1 MSTEH
6 EQKWNEFLEK
16 WPLSRIKEMSIEEY
30 TKAGSKESFT
40 YWLESELDQLG
51 SIWGGSAFKFGIFNR
66 NDQSSREDDSM
77 RKYTDEYGWHPK
89 YGDTPE
95 SAFSK
100 VRDLIVETI
109 EAAQSGDLKKIDSID
124 LGDAYKWK
132 VAFLYQSSESPIIVP
147 IYKKEMLK
155 KIAEVNKNLPVSD
168 LQKLIMD
175 KKPSDLGVLAYGKQ
189 QWEAYDETVSSE
201 GTSYWLYAPGTDAQY
216 WDDFHSKGIM
226 AIGWDDLGDLT
237 TYTDKNEVVKRLQEL
252 ENTTSSKKNDATAT
266 YQFCNEIKP
275 GDVIIAKK
283 GRSEYVG
290 YGVVTGE
297 YEFNAERDYFRHVRT
312 VKWSKK
318 GSWFN
323 DEKGAIKTL
332 TNVTQYKDFV
342 KKILSLMDIVHSEDD
357 IPNEVKAT
365 QATISSNKIL
375 YGPPGTGKTYELL
388 NEWIPKYRSVKRT
401 AKEKHEDALREFVS
415 NATWWEVVV
424 YVMVDIGG
432 NSIQVKEINEHPVL
446 QMKASL
452 SSNKNVKATVWG
464 NLQMH
469 TWSDSKTVNYTQRQ
483 SPALFDKNPDS
494 SWHLLDQWQDIVPDT
509 AETINAIRGNE
520 SSPDELIKRYEFV
533 TFHQSYGYEEFIEGL
548 RPRTTD
554 DGQISY
560 DVRPGVFQRICNR
573 AKLDP
578 DNQYAI
584 FIDEIN
590 RGNMSKIFGE
600 LITLIETDKRV
611 KYNHEGKPVQGDKGL
626 EITLPY
632 SGNNFGVPSNLD
644 IIGTMNT
651 ADRSIALL
659 DIALRRRFEFKEL
672 MPDPD
677 AIKGTDGK
685 GTIEDGA
692 INLRDLLRMLNKR
705 IRLLAGRELQLG
717 HAFFCGVK
725 NLDELHSCFAN
736 KIIPLLQEYFYGHWE
751 RIQLVLGDQPEQL
764 SVEQKNNQNECCF
777 ILSETLDE
785 VAVLGFDHDDHDSR
799 QDFYVNPNLLDGTL
813 SEDAYKKIYQVKNA
827 TEANS

>member
-6 EQKWNEFLEK
+6 EQKWKEFLEK
-16 WPLSRIKEMSIEEY
+16 WPLSRIKEMTIEEY

-51 SIWGGSAFKFGIFNR
+51 SILGGSSFKFGIFNR
-66 NDQSSREDDSM
+66 NNQSTREDGSG
-77 RKYTDEYGWHPK
+77 RKYTDDYGWYAK

-100 VRDLIVETI
+100 IRELIGETVD
-109 EAAQSGDLKKIDSID
+109 AVQSGDLNRIETID
-124 LGDAYKWK
+124 LGGAYKWK
-132 VAFLYQSSESPIIVP
+132 IAFLYQNSESPIIVP

-155 KIAEVNKNLPVSD
+155 KIAEVSENLPVPD
-168 LQKLIMD
+168 LQKLIME
-175 KKPSDLGVLAYGKQ
+175 KRPSDLGVLAYGKQ
-189 QWEAYDETVSSE
+189 QWEAYDESVS
-201 GTSYWLYAPGTDAQY
+201 
-216 WDDFHSKGIM
+216 
-226 AIGWDDLGDLT
+226 
-237 TYTDKNEVVKRLQEL
+237 
-252 ENTTSSKKNDATAT
+252 
-266 YQFCNEIKP
+266 
-275 GDVIIAKK
+275 IA
-283 GRSEYVG
+283 
-290 YGVVTGE
+290 
-297 YEFNAERDYFRHVRT
+297 
-312 VKWSKK
+312 
-318 GSWFN
+318 
-323 DEKGAIKTL
+323 
-332 TNVTQYKDFV
+332 
-342 KKILSLMDIVHSEDD
+342 HSEDD
-357 IPNEVKAT
+357 IPDKVEVT
-365 QATISSNKIL
+365 QDTMPSNKIL

-388 NEWIPKYRSVKRT
+388 NEWIPKYRSEKST

-432 NSIQVKEINEHPVL
+432 HSIQVKEINEHPVL

-469 TWSDSKTVNYTQRQ
+469 TWPESKTVNYTQRQ

-494 SWHLLDQWQDIVPDT
+494 SWHLLEQWQDIVPDT

-520 SSPDELIKRYEFV
+520 GSPDELIKRYEFV

-548 RPRTTD
+548 RPRTND

-578 DNQYAI
+578 DNRYAI

-590 RGNMSKIFGE
+590 RGNISKIFGE

-611 KYNHEGKPVQGDKGL
+611 RYNHEGKPDGDKGL

-632 SGNNFGVPSNLD
+632 SGISFGVPANLD

-672 MPDPD
+672 MPNAD
-677 AIKGTDGK
+677 AIRGSDGK
-685 GTIEDGA
+685 GTIENGA
-692 INLRDLLRMLNKR
+692 INLREILKMLNKR

-717 HAFFCGVK
+717 HAFFSSVTDIK
-725 NLDELHSCFAN
+725 DLHSCFAN

-751 RIQLVLGDQPEQL
+751 RIQLVLGDQQEQLEQL
-764 SVEQKNNQNECCF
+764 SSEQKNNRNECCF

-785 VAVLGFDHDDHDSR
+785 IAVLGFDHDDHDNR
-799 QDFYVNPNLLDGTL
+799 QDFYVNPNLIDGSL
-813 SEDAYKKIYQVKNA
+813 SEKAYTKIYQVKNA
-827 TEANS
+827 AEANS

>member
-1 MSTEH
+1 MSTEN

-16 WPLSRIKEMSIEEY
+16 WPLSRIKEITIEDY
-30 TKAGSKESFT
+30 TKAGSRESFT

-51 SIWGGSAFKFGIFNR
+51 SIGGGSAFKFGIFNR
-66 NDQSSREDDSM
+66 NDQSSREDNSM
-77 RKYTDEYGWHPK
+77 RKYTDEYGWYAK

-109 EAAQSGDLKKIDSID
+109 EAAQSGDLKNIDSID

-189 QWEAYDETVSSE
+189 QWEAYDETVS
-201 GTSYWLYAPGTDAQY
+201 
-216 WDDFHSKGIM
+216 I
-226 AIGWDDLGDLT
+226 
-237 TYTDKNEVVKRLQEL
+237 EV
-252 ENTTSSKKNDATAT
+252 
-266 YQFCNEIKP
+266 
-275 GDVIIAKK
+275 
-283 GRSEYVG
+283 
-290 YGVVTGE
+290 
-297 YEFNAERDYFRHVRT
+297 
-312 VKWSKK
+312 
-318 GSWFN
+318 
-323 DEKGAIKTL
+323 
-332 TNVTQYKDFV
+332 
-342 KKILSLMDIVHSEDD
+342 
-357 IPNEVKAT
+357 T
-365 QATISSNKIL
+365 QATNPSNKIL

-388 NEWIPKYRSVKRT
+388 NEWIPKYRSVKST
-401 AKEKHEDALREFVS
+401 PKEKHEDALRKFVS

-432 NSIQVKEINEHPVL
+432 NSIQVKEINDHPVL

-469 TWSDSKTVNYTQRQ
+469 TWPESKTVNYTRRQ

-494 SWHLLDQWQDIVPDT
+494 SWHLLEQWQDIVPYT
-509 AETINAIRGNE
+509 AETINAISVNE
-520 SSPDELIKRYEFV
+520 GSPDELIERYEFV

-548 RPRTTD
+548 RPQTND

-560 DVRPGVFQRICNR
+560 NVRPGIFQAVCTR

-578 DNQYAI
+578 DNRYAI

-590 RGNMSKIFGE
+590 RGNISKIFGE

-611 KYNHEGKPVQGDKGL
+611 SYNHVGKPVQGDKGL

-632 SGNNFGVPSNLD
+632 SGISFGVPANLD

-672 MPDPD
+672 MPNAD
-677 AIKGTDGK
+677 AISGSDDK
-685 GTIEDGA
+685 GTIKDGA
-692 INLRDLLRMLNKR
+692 INLREILKTLNKR

-717 HAFFCGVK
+717 HAFFCSVTDLEG
-725 NLDELHSCFAN
+725 LHSCFAN

-751 RIQLVLGDQPEQL
+751 RIQLVLGDQQEQL
-764 SVEQKNNQNECCF
+764 SSEQKNKRDKCCF

-785 VAVLGFDHDDHDSR
+785 ITVLGFDHDDHDNQ
-799 QDFYVNPNLLDGTL
+799 QDFYVNPNLLNGSL
-813 SEDAYKKIYQVKNA
+813 SEEAYTKIYQVRNA
-827 TEANS
+827 TDANS